1 LHWTAAVPMELSFLK
16 QLLIVLT
23 ATISIVFVFQKLRL
37 PTVVGFLLAG
47 LVIGPNGL
55 GLIEGSAHVEI
66 LAEIGVA
73 LLLFIIGIDFSLVA
87 LFSVQR
93 RLIWAGLLQV
103 LITILVVAAIAQVF
117 GVPVRQGVFFG
128 FLVALSSTAIVLR
141 IYIER
146 GEIHS
151 IHGRVVSGVLFLQ
164 DLCIVPMMLLV
175 PVLGHAGTGSFWEIL
190 WAILQA
196 VVALVLIIAV
206 ARTLLPRLLHHVAVL
221 KNREIFILVVVWI
234 CLGTAWLT
242 AQTGMSLALGALI
255 AGLVISESELSHQIV
270 AEVLPLRDCF
280 SGIFFISI
288 GMLLDLNLLARDLI
302 PPLTQFVAILVVKLG
317 IVFVLFWALYGSV
330 SLATVLAFS
339 LAQVGE
345 FSFILAKTGAEYK
358 LLSSV
363 DGQLFLAASILSMIA
378 TPWLIQIGHHF
389 AHRRERSV
397 VGSEQ
402 SPTGIEAEAV
412 ESVNQGHAIIV
423 GYGLNGQNL
432 VRVLK
437 EVGLPYRIVEID
449 PDLVRSARAESEP
462 IFFGDAARLEILG
475 QVNIERARVLVI
487 AISDPSATARIVAQ
501 VRRLRADIY
510 IIVRTRYVA
519 EIDHLYRL
527 GASEVIPEEFET
539 SIEIFARVLEQYHV
553 PRNVIALQV
562 ELIRKAQ
569 YGMLRGLRLKG
580 KQLDE
585 LNQFLVGITADIYMI
600 LDGSPALGK
609 SFEEL
614 ELHTRSGST
623 IIAVVREGKF
633 YYRFDGDF
641 RFQAGDMLVLLG
653 SHKALDDAAQILKP
667 SEDHYPSA

>member
-1 LHWTAAVPMELSFLK
+1 VLFTI
-16 QLLIVLT
+16 IVVT
-23 ATISIVFVFQKLRL
+23 
-37 PTVVGFLLAG
+37 
-47 LVIGPNGL
+47 
-55 GLIEGSAHVEI
+55 
-66 LAEIGVA
+66 
-73 LLLFIIGIDFSLVA
+73 
-87 LFSVQR
+87 
-93 RLIWAGLLQV
+93 
-103 LITILVVAAIAQVF
+103 AIAQVF
-117 GVPVRQGVFFG
+117 GVPERQGVFFG

-141 IYIER
+141 IYNER

-402 SPTGIEAEAV
+402 SPAGAEAQAV
-412 ESVNQGHAIIV
+412 ESVTQGHAIIV

-437 EVGLPYRIVEID
+437 EVGLPYRIIEID

-462 IFFGDAARLEILG
+462 IIFGDAARLEILR
-475 QVNIERARVLVI
+475 QANLERARVLVI
-487 AISDPSATARIVAQ
+487 AISDPSATARVVAQ

-519 EIDHLYRL
+519 EIDHLYGL

-553 PRNVIALQV
+553 PRNVISLQV
-562 ELIRKAQ
+562 ELIRKAH

-641 RFQAGDMLVLLG
+641 RFGAGDMLVLLG

-667 SEDHYPSA
+667 SETNGPSA

>member
-1 LHWTAAVPMELSFLK
+1 MELSFLK

-87 LFSVQR
+87 LFSVQPR
-93 RLIWAGLLQV
+93 VIWAGLLQV
-103 LITILVVAAIAQVF
+103 LITILVVAAIAQIF

-141 IYIER
+141 IYNER

-302 PPLTQFVAILVVKLG
+302 PPLTQFIAILVVKLG

-402 SPTGIEAEAV
+402 SPAGAEAQAV
-412 ESVNQGHAIIV
+412 ESVTQGHAIIV

-437 EVGLPYRIVEID
+437 EVGLPYRIIEID

-462 IFFGDAARLEILG
+462 IFFGDAARLEILR

-487 AISDPSATARIVAQ
+487 AISDPSATARVVAQ

-519 EIDHLYRL
+519 EIDHLYQL

-600 LDGSPALGK
+600 LDHSPALGK

-633 YYRFDGDF
+633 YYRLDGDF

-667 SEDHYPSA
+667 LETNGPSA

>member
-1 LHWTAAVPMELSFLK
+1 MELSFLK
-16 QLLIVLT
+16 LLLIVLT

-37 PTVVGFLLAG
+37 PTIVGFLLVG

-55 GLIEGSAHVEI
+55 ALIEGSAHVEI

-93 RLIWAGLLQV
+93 RVIWAGLLQV
-103 LITILVVAAIAQVF
+103 LFTIIVVAAIAQVF

-141 IYIER
+141 IYNER

-175 PVLGHAGTGSFWEIL
+175 PVLGHGGTGSFWEIL

-196 VVALVLIIAV
+196 IVALVLIIAV

-288 GMLLDLNLLARDLI
+288 GMLLDLDLLARDLM

-345 FSFILAKTGAEYK
+345 FSFILAKTGAQYK
-358 LLSSV
+358 LLSGM

-397 VGSEQ
+397 AGSER
-402 SPTGIEAEAV
+402 SPAGAETQTV
-412 ESVNQGHAIIV
+412 ESVSQGHAIIV

-437 EVGLPYRIVEID
+437 EVGLPYRIIEID
-449 PDLVRSARAESEP
+449 PDLVRSGRAESEP
-462 IFFGDAARLEILG
+462 IFFGDAARLEILR
-475 QVNIERARVLVI
+475 QANIERARVLVI

-562 ELIRKAQ
+562 ELIRKAH

-600 LDGSPALGK
+600 LDRSPALGK

-614 ELHTRSGST
+614 ELHSRSGST

-633 YYRFDGDF
+633 NYRFDGDF

-667 SEDHYPSA
+667 LEDHDPAV